1 VIIHTDNLQ
10 KTYGRHAAL
19 RGLNLTVPAGS
30 AYALIGTNGAGKST
44 TIRTLLNIIEPSS
57 GSATVLGVDSR
68 QLSPRQL
75 AQIGYVADG
84 QEMPGRMRVGQYLD
98 YLRPF
103 YPSWDR
109 DLERSIV
116 TELKLPL
123 EQRIRAL
130 SHGMRTKL
138 ALACALPFRP
148 KLLVLDEPLS
158 GLDPLVRDELM
169 ERLLS
174 QADEMTIFISS
185 QELTDIEGTVTH
197 VGFLEQGR
205 LLFQESMSELSAR
218 MREVRITLNDPAVS
232 PQPAPPEWL
241 DVRATGNVLV
251 FVDTRFSQDRL
262 NAAIASLLRGVRNID
277 VQPIALRSI
286 FTTLARTSQA
296 RESGT

>member
-1 VIIHTDNLQ
+1 VIIHTENLQ

-44 TIRTLLNIIEPSS
+44 TIRTLMNIIAPSS

-68 QLSPRQL
+68 HLSPPQL
-75 AQIGYVADG
+75 TQIGYVADG

-116 TELKLPL
+116 KELKLPL

-138 ALACALPFRP
+138 GLACALPFRP

-169 ERLLS
+169 ERLLG

-218 MREVRITLNDPAVS
+218 MREVRITLSDLAVS

-286 FTTLARTSQA
+286 FTTLARTSAA

>member
-1 VIIHTDNLQ
+1 VIIHTENLQ

-44 TIRTLLNIIEPSS
+44 TIRTLMNIIAPSS

-68 QLSPRQL
+68 HLSPPQL
-75 AQIGYVADG
+75 VQIGYVADG
-84 QEMPGRMRVGQYLD
+84 QEMPGRMGVGQYLD

-116 TELKLPL
+116 KELKLPL
-123 EQRIRAL
+123 EQRVRAL

-138 ALACALPFRP
+138 GLACALPFRP

-218 MREVRITLNDPAVS
+218 MREVRITLSDPAVS
-232 PQPAPPEWL
+232 PQTAPAEWL
-241 DVRATGNVLV
+241 DVRANGNVLV
-251 FVDTRFSQDRL
+251 FIDTRFSQDRL

-277 VQPIALRSI
+277 VQPMALRSI
-286 FTTLARTSQA
+286 FTTLARTSHA

>member
-1 VIIHTDNLQ
+1 MIIHTENLH
-10 KTYGRHAAL
+10 KTYGRHPAL
-19 RGLNLTVPAGS
+19 RGLNLTVPVGS

-44 TIRTLLNIIEPSS
+44 TIRTLMNIIEPSS

-84 QEMPGRMRVGQYLD
+84 QEMPGRMKVGQYLD

-109 DLERSIV
+109 DLEHSLV
-116 TELKLPL
+116 KELKLPL
-123 EQRIRAL
+123 EHRIRAL

-138 ALACALPFRP
+138 GLACALPFRP

-218 MREVRITLNDPAVS
+218 MREVRITLSDPAVS
-232 PQPAPPEWL
+232 PQTAPAEWL
-241 DVRATGNVLV
+241 DVRANGNVLV
-251 FVDTRFSQDRL
+251 FVDTRFTQDRL

-277 VQPIALRSI
+277 VQPMALRSI
-286 FTTLARTSQA
+286 FTTLARTSHA

>member
-1 VIIHTDNLQ
+1 MIIHTENLQ

-44 TIRTLLNIIEPSS
+44 TIRTLMNIIAPSS

-68 QLSPRQL
+68 HLSPPQL
-75 AQIGYVADG
+75 TQIGYVADG

-116 TELKLPL
+116 KELKLPL

-138 ALACALPFRP
+138 GLACALPFRP

-218 MREVRITLNDPAVS
+218 MREVRITLSDLAVS

-286 FTTLARTSQA
+286 FTTLARTSAA